1 MLVAIIAWFYLPSSP
16 ETWSRLTLEEQRLAV
31 SRLAI
36 EDGGGRRHNHVSLG
50 DLDDAS
56 NREQAIKALVDW
68 KVWLWMVMFFS
79 GSVANTSISKQVHIL
94 LSVTWLFLTET
105 HALHNSFLPLIV
117 KGMGYNDKLSANLM
131 SCK

>member
-1 MLVAIIAWFYLPSSP
+1 MVAIIAWFYLPSSP

-36 EDGGGRRHNHVSLG
+36 EDGGKRHNHASLG

-79 GSVANTSISKQVHIL
+79 GSVANTSISKQVHIR

-105 HALHNSFLPLIV
+105 HALHSFLPLIV